1 MKHLLRTPIILA
13 AAVCL
18 IVSCKKEKHAPAPVP
33 TRTLKFI
40 LYTDKDFSDDEHN
53 ISFALHVVRIGN
65 YPSFDSTVTSFKIK
79 DIPHKANQLVFEK
92 KVPDDGTTL
101 TVGFVYTIE
110 GIGVGWHLDTLG
122 ANQKSKT
129 IEYPFE

>member
-40 LYTDKDFSDDEHN
+40 LYTDKDFSDDDHN
-53 ISFALHVVRIGN
+53 ISFSLHISNGKSA
-65 YPSFDSTVTSFKIK
+65 PFDSTVAMFKIK

-92 KVPDDGTTL
+92 RVPDDGTTL

-110 GIGVGWHLDTLG
+110 GIGVGWRLDTLG

-129 IEYPFE
+129 VEYPFE

>member
-1 MKHLLRTPIILA
+1 MKYLLRATIILA
-13 AAVCL
+13 AAIFL
-18 IVSCKKEKHAPAPVP
+18 TTSCKKEKTLPAPVA

-40 LYTDKDFSDDEHN
+40 LYTDQDFSGDDHN
-53 ISFALHVVRIGN
+53 ISFSLHISNGKSA
-65 YPSFDSTVTSFKIK
+65 PFDSTVAMFKIK

-92 KVPDDGTTL
+92 RVPDDGTTL

-110 GIGVGWHLDTLG
+110 GIGVGWRLDTLG

-129 IEYPFE
+129 VEYPFE